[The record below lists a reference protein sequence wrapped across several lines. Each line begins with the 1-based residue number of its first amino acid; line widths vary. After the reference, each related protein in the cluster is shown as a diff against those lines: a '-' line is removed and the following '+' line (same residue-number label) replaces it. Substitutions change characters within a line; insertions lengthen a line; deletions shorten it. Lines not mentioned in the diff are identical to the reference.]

1 MTIMAADESAI
12 IVCEGVERS
21 FGSAN
26 VLRGVDL
33 RVAVGTL
40 AALYGPSGSG
50 KTTLL
55 NLIGALDTPTAG
67 KITLSGVEISTM
79 REGRRAKLRRQK
91 LGFIF
96 QNYTLMPTYTALE
109 NLDLALRLAG
119 VGFFERRRR
128 AKNALEMVGLSAWA
142 SHVPDELS
150 GGQRQRVAIARAL
163 CVQPAI
169 VLADEPTSGLDTR
182 TSKRMLGLFRHI
194 AHEQGTTFVIV
205 SHDPLVAAHVDA
217 AYDLN
222 DGKLELRR
230 NHEINHSHP
239 LDLSVSGADAGSG
252 GNNADAGV
260 QRAAG
265 GGGRSDSRDQHGDDR
280 GPGRDGHKYAAVR
293 QSHLGEH
300 AASRADLRASD
311 LDASSITHASGN
323 GVTDTG
329 DKR

>member
-1 MTIMAADESAI
+1 MKILVDASAI
-12 IVCEGVERS
+12 IVCESVERS
-21 FGSAN
+21 FGATK

-33 RVAVGTL
+33 RVASGAL

-67 KITLSGVEISTM
+67 KITLAGTEISTL

-96 QNYTLMPTYTALE
+96 QNYTLIPTYTALE

-119 VGFFERRRR
+119 VSFFERRRR
-128 AKNALEMVGLSAWA
+128 AKNALEAVGLSAWA

-169 VLADEPTSGLDTR
+169 VLADEPTSGLDTQ
-182 TSKRMLGLFRHI
+182 TSKRILGLFRHI

-222 DGKLELRR
+222 DGVLELRR
-230 NHEINHSHP
+230 NHEIDHSHSIG
-239 LDLSVSGADAGSG
+239 LGLSSTDADSG
-252 GNNADAGV
+252 GNDVDAGV
-260 QRAAG
+260 QRAADG
-265 GGGRSDSRDQHGDDR
+265 QHRSTSAHQHPGNR
-280 GPGRDGHKYAAVR
+280 GTGRDDNQHTAAP
-293 QSHLGEH
+293 QSHISEH
-300 AASRADLRASD
+300 FAPRADVRAAN
-311 LDASSITHASGN
+311 LDASTVTYSSSN
-323 GVTDTG
+323 GVADSW
-329 DKR
+329 D

>member
-1 MTIMAADESAI
+1 MTAFMAGESAI
-12 IVCEGVERS
+12 IACEGVERS
-21 FGSAN
+21 FGAAK

-33 RVAVGTL
+33 RVAAGTL

-67 KITLSGVEISTM
+67 KITLAGNEISAL

-119 VGFFERRRR
+119 VGFFERRKR
-128 AKNALEMVGLSAWA
+128 AKSALEMVGLSAWA

-182 TSKRMLGLFRHI
+182 TAKRILGLFRHI
-194 AHEQGTTFVIV
+194 AQEQGTTFVIV
-205 SHDPLVAAHVDA
+205 SHDPLVATHVDA

-230 NHEINHSHP
+230 NHEIDHSHP
-239 LDLSVSGADAGSG
+239 LDLDVSGADAGCG
-252 GNNADAGV
+252 GADADAGI
-260 QRAAG
+260 QRAA
-265 GGGRSDSRDQHGDDR
+265 DSRSQPDFGDQHVGSR
-280 GPGRDGHKYAAVR
+280 GAGRDNH
-293 QSHLGEH
+293 EH
-300 AASRADLRASD
+300 ADAISQPHASENDAPRADLRSADLNAS
-311 LDASSITHASGN
+311 IVTHASGN
-323 GVTDTG
+323 GVADFG
-329 DKR
+329 D

>member
-1 MTIMAADESAI
+1 MTVLVADEGAI
-12 IVCEGVERS
+12 VVCEGVERS
-21 FGSAN
+21 FGDAK
-26 VLRGVDL
+26 VLRGVNL
-33 RVAVGTL
+33 RVAAGTL

-67 KITLSGVEISTM
+67 KITLSGVDISTLG
-79 REGRRAKLRRQK
+79 EGRRAKLRRQK
-91 LGFIF
+91 FGFIF

-119 VGFFERRRR
+119 FGFFERRRR
-128 AKNALEMVGLSAWA
+128 AKNALETVGLSAWA

-182 TSKRMLGLFRHI
+182 TAKRILGLFRHI
-194 AHEQGTTFVIV
+194 AREQETTFVIV

-222 DGKLELRR
+222 DGILELRR
-230 NHEINHSHP
+230 NHEINNSHP
-239 LDLSVSGADAGSG
+239 LDLGVSGADAGSS
-252 GNNADAGV
+252 GNNVDAGV
-260 QRAAG
+260 QRATDSSKQPNSGDQLADNG
-265 GGGRSDSRDQHGDDR
+265 GA
-280 GPGRDGHKYAAVR
+280 GRDVNKHAATVL
-293 QSHLGEH
+293 QSYIGKH
-300 AASRADLRASD
+300 AASCADLRAAD
-311 LDASSITHASGN
+311 LDTATFTHASADA
-323 GVTDTG
+323 VTDSG
-329 DKR
+329 D